1 MKALFTIL
9 EYFDASDVQNLKVCC
24 VFKKRAKSLMLPLLR
39 IMHSLISSLFH
50 HFYFIKQV
58 GTFDNMAGKEDLVL
72 KGLDAARAS
81 IDKFLAYFPKSTIEN
96 VQMLIQQE
104 NVLNEQEFDPDLG
117 TIVNPNP
124 KL

>member
-1 MKALFTIL
+1 MLLPFFLYSAF
-9 EYFDASDVQNLKVCC
+9 YF
-24 VFKKRAKSLMLPLLR
+24 F
-39 IMHSLISSLFH
+39 LIISLFCC
-50 HFYFIKQV
+50 IKQV

-96 VQMLIQQE
+96 IQMLIQQE

-117 TIVNPNP
+117 AIVNPNP